1 MENCAMFQALPSWKS
16 VVLVGGMLA
25 AAGSVAGAS
34 DAPWENLPNGVLGQV
49 ADFEG
54 AGGVRVAG
62 YVRRPAGPG
71 PFPLVIVLHGAG
83 PTARA
88 VGGDDPQARLKM
100 RAAEALRASHVLGR
114 ASNPPIPDFLAQ
126 GWAVYTIDYRPN
138 PRYTLDPLELEDTV
152 IAVNKARSS
161 AFVDPNRIAMFGGS
175 HGGHVTGRM
184 TSRVNLA
191 CAVLCAPA
199 GLDLIALSRQA
210 EQGAPIGGNQR
221 LIRELEQ
228 RSGVKMAEIERHP
241 EAYQY
246 SSPFTEVANVR
257 CPILLISGRNDIN
270 APLAVMD
277 AYVDKLRAAGK
288 EAETYHPDNG
298 PHGFYVGLPRP
309 IPETAESTRRAVAFI
324 KIHFERGATA
334 SHE

>member
-1 MENCAMFQALPSWKS
+1 MMLLRLSIYALAA
-16 VVLVGGMLA
+16 MLA
-25 AAGSVAGAS
+25 AAGSAARAS
-34 DAPWENLPNGVLGQV
+34 DESWENLPNGVLGQV

-62 YVRRPAGPG
+62 YIRRPAGPG

-88 VGGDDPQARLKM
+88 VRGDDEQALLKN
-100 RAAEALRASHVLGR
+100 RAAEALRASRVLGR
-114 ASNPPIPDFLAQ
+114 ASNPPLPDFLAQ

-138 PRYTLDPLELEDTV
+138 PRYTLDPLELEDTI
-152 IAVNKARSS
+152 IAVNKARSFP
-161 AFVDPNRIAMFGGS
+161 FVDPERIAMFGGS

-184 TSRVNLA
+184 ASRMDLA

-199 GLDLIALSRQA
+199 GLDLIALAHQA
-210 EQGAPIGGNQR
+210 EQGARIGGNQR

-228 RSGVKMAEIERHP
+228 RSGVKMTEIEKHP
-241 EAYQY
+241 QTYQY
-246 SSPFTEVANVR
+246 SSPFTEVAQVR
-257 CPILLISGRNDIN
+257 CPILLISGRNDFN

-277 AYVDKLRAAGK
+277 AYVDRLRTAGK

-309 IPETAESTRRAVAFI
+309 IPETVESTRRAVAFL
-324 KIHFERGATA
+324 KMHFERAATA
-334 SHE
+334 SHGMP

>member
-1 MENCAMFQALPSWKS
+1 MLWQLSLYAIA
-16 VVLVGGMLA
+16 GMLA
-25 AAGSVAGAS
+25 AAGSATRAS
-34 DAPWENLPNGVLGQV
+34 DESWENLPNGVLGQV

-62 YVRRPAGPG
+62 YVRRPGGPG
-71 PFPLVIVLHGAG
+71 PFPLMIVLHGAG
-83 PTARA
+83 PTARP
-88 VGGDDPQARLKM
+88 VRGDDPQALLKM
-100 RAAEALRASHVLGR
+100 RADEALRASRVLGR
-114 ASNPPIPDFLAQ
+114 AFNPPIPDFLAQ

-152 IAVNKARSS
+152 AAVNKARAF
-161 AFVDPNRIAMFGGS
+161 AFVDPKRTAMFGGS

-184 TSRVNLA
+184 TSRVDLA

-199 GLDLIALSRQA
+199 GLDLIALSHQA
-210 EQGAPIGGNQR
+210 EQGARVGANQR

-228 RSGVKMAEIERHP
+228 RSSVKMAEIEKHP
-241 EAYQY
+241 DAYQY

-257 CPILLISGRNDIN
+257 CPILLISGRNDFS

-288 EAETYHPDNG
+288 ETETYHPDNG

-324 KIHFERGATA
+324 KMYFERAAPSSGTRP
-334 SHE
+334 

>member
-1 MENCAMFQALPSWKS
+1 MFQCLQSLKS
-16 VVLVGGMLA
+16 VLLVAGMLA
-25 AAGSVAGAS
+25 AAGSAMRAS
-34 DAPWENLPNGVLGQV
+34 DEPWENLPNGVLGQV

-62 YVRRPAGPG
+62 YVRRPVGPG
-71 PFPLVIVLHGAG
+71 PFPLVIVLHGGG
-83 PTARA
+83 PTART
-88 VGGDDPQARLKM
+88 VRHDDQQVRLKM
-100 RAAEALRASHVLGR
+100 RADEALRASQVLGR

-126 GWAVYTIDYRPN
+126 GWAVYTVDYRPN

-152 IAVNKARSS
+152 VAVNKARSF
-161 AFVDPNRIAMFGGS
+161 AFVDPKRMAMFGGS

-199 GLDLIALSRQA
+199 GLDLIALSHQA
-210 EQGAPIGGNQR
+210 EQGALIGGNQR

-228 RSGVKMAEIERHP
+228 RSGVKIAEIEKNP

-257 CPILLISGRNDIN
+257 CPILLISGRNDVN

-288 EAETYHPDNG
+288 KAETYHPDNG

-324 KIHFERGATA
+324 KMHFERRATA
-334 SHE
+334 SHGTP

>member
-1 MENCAMFQALPSWKS
+1 MFQVLKSRKS
-16 VVLVGGMLA
+16 VLLVACMLA
-25 AAGSVAGAS
+25 AAGSATRAS
-34 DAPWENLPNGVLGQV
+34 DEPWENLPNGLLGQV

-71 PFPLVIVLHGAG
+71 PFPLVIVLHGGG
-83 PTARA
+83 PTARPVRSDA
-88 VGGDDPQARLKM
+88 PQVRSKM
-100 RAAEALRASHVLGR
+100 RAAEALRASRVLGR

-126 GWAVYTIDYRPN
+126 GWAVYTVDYRPN

-152 IAVNKARSS
+152 IAVNKALSF
-161 AFVDPNRIAMFGGS
+161 AFVDPKRIAMFGGS
-175 HGGHVTGRM
+175 HGAHVTGRM

-199 GLDLIALSRQA
+199 GLDLIALSHQA
-210 EQGAPIGGNQR
+210 EQGVLIGGNQR
-221 LIRELEQ
+221 LIREMEQ
-228 RSGVKMAEIERHP
+228 RSGVKMAEIEKNP

-246 SSPFTEVANVR
+246 SSLLTEVTKVR
-257 CPILLISGRNDIN
+257 CPILMISGRNDVS

-277 AYVDKLRAAGK
+277 AYVDKLQAAGK
-288 EAETYHPDNG
+288 EAKTYHPDNG

-324 KIHFERGATA
+324 KMHFERRSAA
-334 SHE
+334 SHGTPR

>member
-1 MENCAMFQALPSWKS
+1 MFQALQSWKS
-16 VVLVGGMLA
+16 VLLVAGVLA
-25 AAGSVAGAS
+25 AAGSATRAS
-34 DAPWENLPNGVLGQV
+34 DEPWENLPNGVLGQV

-54 AGGVRVAG
+54 AGGVRIAG
-62 YVRRPAGPG
+62 YIRRPAGPG
-71 PFPLVIVLHGAG
+71 PFPLVIVLHGGG

-88 VGGDDPQARLKM
+88 VRSDDEQALLKT
-100 RAAEALRASHVLGR
+100 RAAEALRASRVLGR

-138 PRYTLDPLELEDTV
+138 PRYTLDPLELEDTI
-152 IAVNKARSS
+152 IAVNQARSF
-161 AFVDPNRIAMFGGS
+161 AFVDPKRLAMFGGS

-184 TSRVNLA
+184 ASRVDLA

-199 GLDLIALSRQA
+199 GLDLIALSHQA

-228 RSGVKMAEIERHP
+228 RSGVKMAEIEKRP
-241 EAYQY
+241 EAYEY

-257 CPILLISGRNDIN
+257 CPILLISGRNDMN

-277 AYVDKLRAAGK
+277 AYVDKLRAARN

-324 KIHFERGATA
+324 KMHFERVAPSSGTRP
-334 SHE
+334 

>member
-1 MENCAMFQALPSWKS
+1 MFHVLLSWKP
-16 VVLVGGMLA
+16 VLLVAGMLV
-25 AAGSVAGAS
+25 AAGSAARAS
-34 DAPWENLPNGVLGQV
+34 EEPWENLPNGVLGQV

-88 VGGDDPQARLKM
+88 VRSDDPQVLLKM
-100 RAAEALRASHVLGR
+100 RADEALRASRVLGR

-152 IAVNKARSS
+152 VAVNKARAF
-161 AFVDPNRIAMFGGS
+161 AFVDPQRIAMFGGS
-175 HGGHVTGRM
+175 HGGHVTARM
-184 TSRVNLA
+184 ASRVDLA
-191 CAVLCAPA
+191 CTVLCAPA
-199 GLDLIALSRQA
+199 GLDLIALARQA
-210 EQGAPIGGNQR
+210 EQGARIGGNQR
-221 LIRELEQ
+221 LVRELEQ

-257 CPILLISGRNDIN
+257 CPILLISGRNDLN

-277 AYVDKLRAAGK
+277 AYVDRLRAAGK

-324 KIHFERGATA
+324 KMHFERRATA
-334 SHE
+334 SPGTPRE

>member
-1 MENCAMFQALPSWKS
+1 MFQALQSRKS
-16 VVLVGGMLA
+16 VLL
-25 AAGSVAGAS
+25 VAGILAVAGTAARAS
-34 DAPWENLPNGVLGQV
+34 DESWENLSNGVLGQV

-62 YVRRPAGPG
+62 YVRRPIGPG

-88 VGGDDPQARLKM
+88 VRSDEPQVLSKM
-100 RAAEALRASHVLGR
+100 RTDEALRASRVLGR

-138 PRYTLDPLELEDTV
+138 PRYTLDPLELEDTLA
-152 IAVNKARSS
+152 AVNKARSY
-161 AFVDPNRIAMFGGS
+161 AFVDPQRIAMFGGS
-175 HGGHVTGRM
+175 HGGHVTARM
-184 TSRVNLA
+184 TSRVDLA

-199 GLDLIALSRQA
+199 GLDLIALSHQA
-210 EQGAPIGGNQR
+210 EQGARIGGNQR

-228 RSGVKMAEIERHP
+228 RSGVKMAEIEKHP
-241 EAYQY
+241 ETYQY

-270 APLAVMD
+270 APLAVMA

-288 EAETYHPDNG
+288 EVETYHPDNG

-309 IPETAESTRRAVAFI
+309 IPETEESTRRAVAFL
-324 KIHFERGATA
+324 KVHFERGAA
-334 SHE
+334 SSRMMP